1 MSFEIN
7 PRKRQP
13 DRDPFFGT
21 TGKKYFNGYFL
32 SREIASRK
40 RMANFPKRD
49 ISQSC
54 HRKTFPER
62 KPRNF
67 KLWKRPTRTSVSGQ
81 LTRGQRL
88 SEASFLLVGLL
99 ESPSLSGQSLLF
111 GPLCVVLD
119 RLKQKS
125 EKQVLKSENI
135 FEIFQDRKFPI
146 CYRRSPGS
154 KASKWTRSTL

>member
-21 TGKKYFNGYFL
+21 TGKKYFDGYFL

-67 KLWKRPTRTSVSGQ
+67 KLRNRPTRTSVSGQ

-88 SEASFLLVGLL
+88 SEASFLLIGLL
-99 ESPSLSGQSLLF
+99 EGPSLSSKSLLF

-119 RLKQKS
+119 GLQEKNN
-125 EKQVLKSENI
+125 EKQV
-135 FEIFQDRKFPI
+135 
-146 CYRRSPGS
+146 
-154 KASKWTRSTL
+154 